1 MTPEIIS
8 IGLGLLIGLILG
20 LTGAGGAIL
29 SIPLL
34 VFFLQIDIA
43 QAAPIGLFA
52 LILSA
57 GTGALLGLKSG
68 HVRYKAAALMAVSG
82 IFLAPMGVWLTHY
95 VSANLLGFLFALI
108 LGYVAWNMWF
118 EPTLEQSNSE
128 NANALPCQINPATS
142 RLFWTAPCTARLG
155 LVGSM
160 AGLLSGL
167 LGVGGGFIIVPALRK
182 LSNLTMEAII
192 ATSLAIIALVSTSG
206 FISYAIHDQINWQIA
221 LPFGTS
227 TLIGLLVSRHFRE
240 KIPAKT
246 NRRTFAVLAIIVAV
260 TLIIKNTVI

>member
-34 VFFLQIDIA
+34 VFFLKLDIS

-52 LILSA
+52 LMLAA
-57 GTGALLGLKSG
+57 GTGALLGLKCG
-68 HVRYKAAALMAVSG
+68 HVRYKAAAFMATCG
-82 IFLAPMGVWLTHY
+82 ICLAPFGVWLTHY
-95 VSANLLGFLFALI
+95 LPAHLLGILFALI
-108 LGYVAWNMWF
+108 LCYVAWNMWH
-118 EPTLEQSNSE
+118 EPALEITHSD

-155 LVGSM
+155 LAGSL

-182 LSNLTMEAII
+182 LSNLTMETII
-192 ATSLAIIALVSTSG
+192 ATSLAIVALVSTSG
-206 FISYAIHDQINWQIA
+206 FISYATHEHIDWQIA

-227 TLIGLLVSRHFRE
+227 TLIGLLISRNFRE
-240 KIPAKT
+240 KIHAKA
-246 NRRTFAVLAIIVAV
+246 NRRAFAVLAIIVAI
-260 TLIIKNTVI
+260 TLIIKNTII